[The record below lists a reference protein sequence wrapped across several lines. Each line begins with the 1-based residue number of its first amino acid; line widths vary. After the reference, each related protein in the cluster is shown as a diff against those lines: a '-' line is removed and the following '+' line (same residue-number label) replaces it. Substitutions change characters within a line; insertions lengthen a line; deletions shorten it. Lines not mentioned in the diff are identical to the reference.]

1 MRSRIVIAVAAIAV
15 FFGIQAGQGV
25 GADELLKPFF
35 LAGES
40 SKSLSAT
47 ATETKNKLTLGGFEV
62 VGEHSPYENT
72 LLLIVTNDVLKAAA
86 AKSDF
91 GGYAAAQRVS
101 LSLVGDKVQ
110 ISYTNPE
117 YLAAAYRMAVDL
129 SDIRAAL
136 GKALGTG
143 EAYGMA
149 VGMTEDDLR
158 GYHYM
163 FGMEYFDE
171 PSELAEYDSHEEA
184 IAALEKG
191 LAAKTSG
198 VSKVYRVD
206 VTGKKESVFGVGMV
220 GSGPGGTM
228 QDDEYIM
235 SQIDFSDIKSAA
247 HLPYEIL
254 VSGNKVYALY
264 ARFRIAISFPD
275 LSMMGSNSFMSILEC
290 PATIEK
296 ALTLAAGGTPVEN

>member
-110 ISYTNPE
+110 IRLLFAPRTAAVFDGHHTRSGIRLNNWHEKSSTGALLVARLESRPKRLPPTN
-117 YLAAAYRMAVDL
+117 
-129 SDIRAAL
+129 
-136 GKALGTG
+136 
-143 EAYGMA
+143 EASPRLQ
-149 VGMTEDDLR
+149 V
-158 GYHYM
+158 
-163 FGMEYFDE
+163 
-171 PSELAEYDSHEEA
+171 
-184 IAALEKG
+184 
-191 LAAKTSG
+191 
-198 VSKVYRVD
+198 
-206 VTGKKESVFGVGMV
+206 ES
-220 GSGPGGTM
+220 
-228 QDDEYIM
+228 
-235 SQIDFSDIKSAA
+235 
-247 HLPYEIL
+247 L
-254 VSGNKVYALY
+254 
-264 ARFRIAISFPD
+264 
-275 LSMMGSNSFMSILEC
+275 
-290 PATIEK
+290 
-296 ALTLAAGGTPVEN
+296 